1 MITCEKLTKCRAGRR
16 YVRYCSHFGW
26 LSTGVLPPDSSIST
40 TITRMISSANC
51 AIEREIVPRK
61 IPSAVAKNR

>member
-1 MITCEKLTKCRAGRR
+1 M
-16 YVRYCSHFGW
+16 RYCSHFGW
-26 LSTGVLPPDSSIST
+26 LSTGVLPPESSIST

-51 AIEREIVPRK
+51 AIDREIVPRK